1 MGEVHQTLPP
11 GNHKGARELPEAID
25 DYVRRECE
33 LGATLGPFA
42 ENPLEDSALAI
53 SPLNSVSKTDASERR
68 VILDLSFPPGR
79 GVNDGIAME
88 QFLGEPYKLSLSG
101 TDDMTQLIHRKG
113 QGCLLFKRDLSQA
126 FRQFPVDPADLDE
139 LGFEWRGDIYID
151 RVLAMGLRT
160 TGIACQRATNIIVYI
175 CEKEGVDILNY
186 FDDLGVAERKEK
198 AQWAFNFLGG
208 LLSRLGFAES
218 VLKACEPATRMV
230 FLGIL
235 FDTVAMVME
244 VTPERVQDTLEEV
257 NRWSTKQAASRK
269 ELQQLLGKLHFA
281 CKCVR
286 QGRVFVSRLLNLL
299 RTTSERGSVE
309 LSDEA
314 KADIKW
320 FQRFLPEYN
329 GVSLIPDREWSEPDV
344 VLATD
349 ACLAGCGACV
359 ERSIS
364 KQVSHHKALKTWG
377 HQLGR
382 AKLRV
387 YCDNEATVLV
397 INSGKSRDR
406 FMQQCLRE
414 LCYVTAKAQCVL
426 RAVHLP
432 GVQNRLPD
440 LLSRWQISKQG
451 ETWLRCEPRNVSSDF
466 PMIGRPWS
474 VLHKNHNPG
483 SPNGPP
489 MVKVWVVRI
498 FSGWSVTFIVCAEIR
513 HA

>member
-1 MGEVHQTLPP
+1 
-11 GNHKGARELPEAID
+11 
-25 DYVRRECE
+25 
-33 LGATLGPFA
+33 
-42 ENPLEDSALAI
+42 
-53 SPLNSVSKTDASERR
+53 
-68 VILDLSFPPGR
+68 
-79 GVNDGIAME
+79 
-88 QFLGEPYKLSLSG
+88 
-101 TDDMTQLIHRKG
+101 
-113 QGCLLFKRDLSQA
+113 
-126 FRQFPVDPADLDE
+126 
-139 LGFEWRGDIYID
+139 
-151 RVLAMGLRT
+151 
-160 TGIACQRATNIIVYI
+160 
-175 CEKEGVDILNY
+175 
-186 FDDLGVAERKEK
+186 
-198 AQWAFNFLGG
+198 
-208 LLSRLGFAES
+208 
-218 VLKACEPATRMV
+218 
-230 FLGIL
+230 
-235 FDTVAMVME
+235 ME

-257 NRWSTKQAASRK
+257 NRWSTKRAASRK
-269 ELQQLLGKLHFA
+269 ELQQLLGKLHFV

-349 ACLAGCGACV
+349 ACLAGCGGMCGEEYFQAGFPPQIAQ
-359 ERSIS
+359 RALHIS
-364 KQVSHHKALKTWG
+364 ALEMLTVVVALKTWG

-382 AKLRV
+382 AKLKV

-440 LLSRWQISKQG
+440 LLSQWQISRQAREQFRELTAG
-451 ETWLRCEPRNVSSDF
+451 RN
-466 PMIGRPWS
+466 MTQ
-474 VLHKNHNPG
+474 
-483 SPNGPP
+483 
-489 MVKVWVVRI
+489 VRAQECFLG
-498 FSGWSVTFIVCAEIR
+498 FSHDW
-513 HA
+513 